1 MINEELTGVGK
12 AITLNSKNFYKVMR
26 KGLVLMRKAFENQ
39 PRLVLETGQRVPT
52 KVNKYM
58 SDDTHPTNYYN
69 REERRKMKKQGKLV
83 RFDPVD
89 GKQFICEHLES
100 EWCSE
105 CIWPGRQM
113 AREIAL
119 PKDHPDKG
127 RINL

>member
-1 MINEELTGVGK
+1 MTNTELTGTGK
-12 AITLNSKNFYKVMR
+12 PLTLNSKNFYKVMR

-39 PRLVLETGQRVPT
+39 PQLVLERGHRVPT

-58 SDDTHPTNYYN
+58 SYDKQQKYYN
-69 REERRKMKKQGKLV
+69 REERRKMKREGKLV

-89 GKQFICEHLES
+89 GTQFICEHLES

-105 CIWPGRQM
+105 CIWPARQM

-119 PKDHPDKG
+119 PDDHPDKG